1 MYEMDA
7 VATGACAARK
17 GDSGGVQQLLH
28 GQPGGQLQGRRLPVH
43 AAGVRHG
50 RRALHLSAGVDLPSI
65 LLVPANGNL
74 VSNAA

>member
-1 MYEMDA
+1 MHT

-28 GQPGGQLQGRRLPVH
+28 GEPGGQLQGQRLPVH

-50 RRALHLSAGVDLPSI
+50 RRALHLSAGDAHPPPPPPSPVS
-65 LLVPANGNL
+65 LMKDL